1 MGEITMPRL
10 SDSMSEGTIISWLKR
25 DGEPVA
31 AEEDLVEIETDK
43 ATMTHASEFAGV
55 LQILAAEGTTH
66 PVGAVIAQVGT
77 GAPAQ
82 APTDSN
88 GAETATRDLVR
99 TAPTRTGTPGTPV
112 EAAGNR
118 APDTPVESVGNG
130 GPDRKSVRSSAR
142 ATPLA
147 RRAAHAHRVDLDRL
161 RGTGPHGRIT
171 RADVLSAA
179 GVPAP
184 VASHLAMQAA
194 APAASAPATGLVAPA
209 DQAGQPGQAGGA
221 AASTPAGPAATVPPA
236 APSQDRGDT
245 IQQPTRVQRL
255 IARRMA
261 EANATIPQFE
271 VQTEVTM
278 DGAIALRS
286 QLKQLSD
293 VDPPSYNDLVIKA
306 CALALVRHP
315 RVNASYRED
324 RFELHSRVNV
334 GFAVAA
340 DDALIVPTVKDAE
353 TKSLMVIALETR
365 LLAARVRSGEITPP
379 ELSDATFTV
388 SNLGMFG
395 MTAIRPI
402 VNPPQVAI
410 LGVGAMRG
418 VLARAGGQIV
428 DRTLMTLTLTSDHRI
443 LYGADAARFLADVQ
457 SLLESP
463 LRLML

>member
-10 SDSMSEGTIISWLKR
+10 SDSMLEGTIISWLKR
-25 DGEPVA
+25 DGDPVGRD
-31 AEEDLVEIETDK
+31 EDLVEIETDK

-66 PVGAVIAQVGT
+66 PVGAVIAQVG
-77 GAPAQ
+77 PSPVAQ
-82 APTDSN
+82 APVDTN
-88 GAETATRDLVR
+88 GAGATANDRGVTVPAGTAAGGGAPVEIAGG
-99 TAPTRTGTPGTPV
+99 TAP
-112 EAAGNR
+112 AAPA
-118 APDTPVESVGNG
+118 APSI
-130 GPDRKSVRSSAR
+130 RSSAR

-147 RRAAHAHRVDLDRL
+147 RRAAHAHRVDLERL

-179 GVPAP
+179 GVVAP
-184 VASHLAMQAA
+184 VAEAAGPVAEAAVPVAEAPAVAEPGAA
-194 APAASAPATGLVAPA
+194 APVAPR
-209 DQAGQPGQAGGA
+209 
-221 AASTPAGPAATVPPA
+221 TE
-236 APSQDRGDT
+236 DRGDT
-245 IQQPTRVQRL
+245 IQPPTRVQRL
-255 IARRMA
+255 IAARMA

-278 DGAIALRS
+278 DGAVALRS
-286 QLKQLSD
+286 ELGRLTEI
-293 VDPPSYNDLVIKA
+293 DPPSYNDLVIRA

-324 RFELHSRVNV
+324 RFKLHGRVNV
-334 GFAVAA
+334 GFAVAT
-340 DDALIVPTVKDAE
+340 DDALIVPTIGDAD
-353 TKSLMVIALETR
+353 TKSLTVIAQETR
-365 LLAARVRSGEITPP
+365 RLAARVRSGEITPP
-379 ELSDATFTV
+379 ELSGATFTV

-410 LGVGAMRG
+410 LGVGALRG
-418 VLARAGGQIV
+418 VIARVEGQIV

-443 LYGADAARFLADVQ
+443 LYGADAARFLADIQ
-457 SLLESP
+457 SLLETP

>member
-25 DGEPVA
+25 DGQPVA
-31 AEEDLVEIETDK
+31 REEDLVEIETDK
-43 ATMTHASEFAGV
+43 ATMTYASEFAGV

-77 GAPAQ
+77 SAPAQ
-82 APTDSN
+82 PPVDSN
-88 GAETATRDLVR
+88 GAEAAARDRPV
-99 TAPTRTGTPGTPV
+99 TIPAGSGPQGTPV
-112 EAAGNR
+112 EITGNSAADSQALPPGR
-118 APDTPVESVGNG
+118 A
-130 GPDRKSVRSSAR
+130 SAR

-147 RRAAHAHRVDLDRL
+147 RRAAHAHRVDLERL

-184 VASHLAMQAA
+184 
-194 APAASAPATGLVAPA
+194 
-209 DQAGQPGQAGGA
+209 
-221 AASTPAGPAATVPPA
+221 
-236 APSQDRGDT
+236 DRGDT

-255 IARRMA
+255 IAARMA

-286 QLKQLSD
+286 QLTQLSD
-293 VDPPSYNDLVIKA
+293 LDPPSYNDLVIKA
-306 CALALVRHP
+306 CALALARHP

-334 GFAVAA
+334 GFAVAV
-340 DDALIVPTVKDAE
+340 DDALIVPTVSGAD
-353 TKSLMVIALETR
+353 TKSLTVIAQETR
-365 LLAARVRSGEITPP
+365 RLAARVRSGEITPP

-388 SNLGMFG
+388 SNLGMLG

-410 LGVGAMRG
+410 LGVGAMRS
-418 VLARAGGQIV
+418 VLARVDGQIV

>member
-1 MGEITMPRL
+1 MAEITMPRL
-10 SDSMSEGTIISWLKR
+10 SDSMLEGTIISWLKR

-31 AEEDLVEIETDK
+31 RDEDLVEIETDK

-66 PVGAVIAQVGT
+66 PVGAVIAQVGMS
-77 GAPAQ
+77 APAQ
-82 APTDSN
+82 PPVDSN
-88 GAETATRDLVR
+88 GAEAAARDRPV
-99 TAPTRTGTPGTPV
+99 TIPAGSGPQGTPV
-112 EAAGNR
+112 EITANSAADSQALPPGR
-118 APDTPVESVGNG
+118 A
-130 GPDRKSVRSSAR
+130 SAR

-147 RRAAHAHRVDLDRL
+147 RRAAHAHRVDLERL

-184 VASHLAMQAA
+184 VASAPAAGVAAPMLDAA
-194 APAASAPATGLVAPA
+194 APAVT
-209 DQAGQPGQAGGA
+209 
-221 AASTPAGPAATVPPA
+221 GPAATA
-236 APSQDRGDT
+236 AAVLRSEDRGDT

-255 IARRMA
+255 IAARMA
-261 EANATIPQFE
+261 EANVTIPQFE

-286 QLKQLSD
+286 QLTQLSD
-293 VDPPSYNDLVIKA
+293 LDPPSYNDLVIKA
-306 CALALVRHP
+306 CALALARHP

-324 RFELHSRVNV
+324 RFELHGRVNV
-334 GFAVAA
+334 GFAVAT
-340 DDALIVPTVKDAE
+340 DDALIVPTVSDADG
-353 TKSLMVIALETR
+353 KSLTVIAQETR
-365 LLAARVRSGEITPP
+365 RLAARVRSGEITPP

-418 VLARAGGQIV
+418 VLARVDGQIV

>member
-10 SDSMSEGTIISWLKR
+10 SDSMLEGTIISWLKR

-31 AEEDLVEIETDK
+31 RDEEIVEIETDK

-66 PVGAVIAQVGT
+66 PVGAVIAQVGPSAVARSAVGT
-77 GAPAQ
+77 NGAGATAHDRGVTVPAGTAGLEGAPVEIREG
-82 APTDSN
+82 APLEITG
-88 GAETATRDLVR
+88 GA
-99 TAPTRTGTPGTPV
+99 PV
-112 EAAGNR
+112 EIIGDAAP
-118 APDTPVESVGNG
+118 APQAVSSVC
-130 GPDRKSVRSSAR
+130 SSAR

-147 RRAAHAHRVDLDRL
+147 RRAADAHRVDLERL

-179 GVPAP
+179 GVAAPMASPPAAG
-184 VASHLAMQAA
+184 VAAPMADAA
-194 APAASAPATGLVAPA
+194 AAVV
-209 DQAGQPGQAGGA
+209 
-221 AASTPAGPAATVPPA
+221 AGPAATVPA
-236 APSQDRGDT
+236 RGRTEDRGDT

-255 IARRMA
+255 IAARMA
-261 EANATIPQFE
+261 AANTTIPQFE
-271 VQTEVTM
+271 VQTEVAM

-286 QLKQLSD
+286 QLGQLID
-293 VDPPSYNDLVIKA
+293 IDPPSYNDLVIKA

-324 RFELHSRVNV
+324 RFELHGRVNV
-334 GFAVAA
+334 GFAVAT
-340 DDALIVPTVKDAE
+340 DDALIVPTVSDAD
-353 TKSLMVIALETR
+353 TKSLTVIAQETR
-365 LLAARVRSGEITPP
+365 RLAARVRSGEITPP

-410 LGVGAMRG
+410 LGVGAMRS
-418 VLARAGGQIV
+418 VLARVDGQIV

-443 LYGADAARFLADVQ
+443 LYGADAARFLADVR

-463 LRLML
+463 LQLML

>member
-10 SDSMSEGTIISWLKR
+10 SDSMLEGTIISWLKR
-25 DGEPVA
+25 EGEPVA
-31 AEEDLVEIETDK
+31 RDEDLVEIETDK
-43 ATMTHASEFAGV
+43 ATMTHASEFEGV

-66 PVGAVIAQVGT
+66 PVGAVIAQVGPSPVTQVPADTNGAGATAHDHGVTVPAATAGTAGAESVPLEIT
-77 GAPAQ
+77 GNPAPASQ
-82 APTDSN
+82 AMPP
-88 GAETATRDLVR
+88 VR
-99 TAPTRTGTPGTPV
+99 T
-112 EAAGNR
+112 
-118 APDTPVESVGNG
+118 
-130 GPDRKSVRSSAR
+130 SAR

-147 RRAAHAHRVDLDRL
+147 RRAAHAHRIDLDRL

-171 RADVLSAA
+171 RDDVLSAA
-179 GVPAP
+179 GVAAP
-184 VASHLAMQAA
+184 VAESAAPAVAEPPASFAAEPRASAAAAA
-194 APAASAPATGLVAPA
+194 APRTE
-209 DQAGQPGQAGGA
+209 
-221 AASTPAGPAATVPPA
+221 
-236 APSQDRGDT
+236 DRGDT

-255 IARRMA
+255 IAARMA

-271 VQTEVTM
+271 VQTEVMM

-286 QLKQLSD
+286 ELKQLTEI
-293 VDPPSYNDLVIKA
+293 DPPSYNDLVIKA
-306 CALALVRHP
+306 CALALVQHP

-324 RFELHSRVNV
+324 RFALHGRVNV
-334 GFAVAA
+334 GFAVAT
-340 DDALIVPTVKDAE
+340 DDALIVPTISDAD
-353 TKSLMVIALETR
+353 TKSVTVIAQETR
-365 LLAARVRSGEITPP
+365 RLAARVRSGEITPR

-418 VLARAGGQIV
+418 VLARVDGQIV

-457 SLLESP
+457 SLLETP

>member
-10 SDSMSEGTIISWLKR
+10 SDSMLEGTIISWLKR

-31 AEEDLVEIETDK
+31 RDEEIVEIETDK

-77 GAPAQ
+77 SAPAQ
-82 APTDSN
+82 
-88 GAETATRDLVR
+88 
-99 TAPTRTGTPGTPV
+99 TPV
-112 EAAGNR
+112 ETNGAGATGHDRGVTVPAGTAAAGG
-118 APDTPVESVGNG
+118 AAVEITGSAPVEITGHVASAPQAV
-130 GPDRKSVRSSAR
+130 PPVRSSAR

-147 RRAAHAHRVDLDRL
+147 RRAADAHRIDLERL

-179 GVPAP
+179 GVAAP
-184 VASHLAMQAA
+184 VADAA
-194 APAASAPATGLVAPA
+194 APVV
-209 DQAGQPGQAGGA
+209 
-221 AASTPAGPAATVPPA
+221 AGPAATAPA
-236 APSQDRGDT
+236 RPGTEDRGET
-245 IQQPTRVQRL
+245 IQQPTRIQRL
-255 IARRMA
+255 IAARMA

-286 QLKQLSD
+286 ELKQLTD
-293 VDPPSYNDLVIKA
+293 IDPPSYNDLVIKA
-306 CALALVRHP
+306 CALALLRHP
-315 RVNASYRED
+315 RVNASYRDD
-324 RFELHSRVNV
+324 RFELHGRINV
-334 GFAVAA
+334 GFAVAT
-340 DDALIVPTVKDAE
+340 DDALIVPTVSDAD
-353 TKSLMVIALETR
+353 TKSLTVIAQETR
-365 LLAARVRSGEITPP
+365 RLAARVRSGEITPP

-410 LGVGAMRG
+410 LGVGAMRN
-418 VLARAGGQIV
+418 VLARVDGQIV